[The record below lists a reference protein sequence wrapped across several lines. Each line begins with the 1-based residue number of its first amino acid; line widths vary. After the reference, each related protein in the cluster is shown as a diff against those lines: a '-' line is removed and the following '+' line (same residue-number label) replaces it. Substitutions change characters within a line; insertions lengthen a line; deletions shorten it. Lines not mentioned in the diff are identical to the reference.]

1 MLTKAF
7 KLSILKKW
15 WFRYWVHPFEY
26 KAVGKDLFDRTMLWN
41 EFLKQFFDTEIVWNV
56 NAITNEADPFINVKE
71 RNGNRMVMAKK
82 YVDTDIYQLPGQYR
96 IYRHDKRIIFE
107 IN

>member
-1 MLTKAF
+1 
-7 KLSILKKW
+7 
-15 WFRYWVHPFEY
+15 
-26 KAVGKDLFDRTMLWN
+26 
-41 EFLKQFFDTEIVWNV
+41 
-56 NAITNEADPFINVKE
+56 VKE

-96 IYRHDKRIIFE
+96 IYRHDKGIIFE